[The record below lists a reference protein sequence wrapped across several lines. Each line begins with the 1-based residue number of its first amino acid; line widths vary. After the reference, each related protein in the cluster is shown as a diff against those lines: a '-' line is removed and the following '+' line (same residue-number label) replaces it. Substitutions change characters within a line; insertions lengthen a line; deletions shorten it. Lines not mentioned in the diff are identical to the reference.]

1 MKFKK
6 LFKTWDYWTGFII
19 LSVLLIIFAGGT
31 ILEESFFERFI
42 SFMAFLMCEI
52 ILYKGVLQ

>member
-6 LFKTWDYWTGFII
+6 LFKTWDYGIGFVI
-19 LSVLLIIFAGGT
+19 LSALLIIFAGGT
-31 ILEESFFERFI
+31 IFEKSYFERFI